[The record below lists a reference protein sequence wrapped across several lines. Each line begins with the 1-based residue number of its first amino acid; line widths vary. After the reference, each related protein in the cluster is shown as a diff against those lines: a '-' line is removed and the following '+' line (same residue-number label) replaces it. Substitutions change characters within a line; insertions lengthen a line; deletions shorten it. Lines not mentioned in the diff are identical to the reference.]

1 MPKDELLTGDGKRGG
16 SFAHRRNPQTAMG
29 TAENAHRVICRR
41 LRWQIRG
48 CSDPAI
54 NVGSFCSELVI
65 LRFASASP
73 ASEQSA
79 LQNLLAALSTL
90 PPSDIS

>member
-16 SFAHRRNPQTAMG
+16 SFAHRRNPQT
-29 TAENAHRVICRR
+29 NAHRVICRR

-90 PPSDIS
+90 LPSGIS